1 MSPPWVIE
9 RLAREHDRASFTS
22 GQSSL
27 DGWLKLRATQFD
39 KLDLART
46 YVALNPGAPTVLGY
60 YAISNH
66 QVAFEVL
73 PDDETKGLPRIE
85 IPVVLLGRLAV
96 DRSAQGQGLGELLL
110 VDALRRAQHLAD
122 QIGIRAVE
130 VDAINEAARAF
141 YEKYGFVRLR
151 DDSRHLFLPMR
162 VIRKLQ
168 LPRLS

>member
-1 MSPPWVIE
+1 
-9 RLAREHDRASFTS
+9 
-22 GQSSL
+22 
-27 DGWLKLRATQFD
+27 
-39 KLDLART
+39 
-46 YVALNPGAPTVLGY
+46 
-60 YAISNH
+60 
-66 QVAFEVL
+66 
-73 PDDETKGLPRIE
+73 
-85 IPVVLLGRLAV
+85 
-96 DRSAQGQGLGELLL
+96 LL

>member
-39 KLDLART
+39 KRDLART

-85 IPVVLLGRLAV
+85 IPVVLLGPAGR
-96 DRSAQGQGLGELLL
+96 RSIGSGPGPGRIVAR
-110 VDALRRAQHLAD
+110 RRAA
-122 QIGIRAVE
+122 
-130 VDAINEAARAF
+130 
-141 YEKYGFVRLR
+141 
-151 DDSRHLFLPMR
+151 
-162 VIRKLQ
+162 
-168 LPRLS
+168 